1 MERVRVS
8 SAVLGW
14 SVSSALSVLGRRRSG
29 SVTVIKSAS
38 SIRGVSLKWVHD
50 RSRRLDNKSWHLSP
64 HGCAAAV
71 SADVLPASIFTPD
84 IRQVQQL
91 AVNLKP
97 QSDGSTD
104 PRYST
109 RGEQR
114 RSGSTNTFRKT
125 RMNLFF
131 SSPGAVC
138 SQPVQLLIT
147 ALKCCLSTRGRN
159 KYGYWCFTAR
169 PDVVCLWYQTLSN
182 VLARHVRPA
191 LTLNILQPV
200 GPAEMTRVLVTL
212 CLWRCWKDARMKV
225 FVTSWQVQVKLLL
238 KNIVILKNLVVGQ
251 ILS

>member
-38 SIRGVSLKWVHD
+38 SIKGVSLKWVHD

-64 HGCAAAV
+64 HGCAAAAV

-147 ALKCCLSTRGRN
+147 ALKCCLSTRGRS
-159 KYGYWCFTAR
+159 KYGYWCFHCSPWCRLSLIPDAVKCSGPSRSAR
-169 PDVVCLWYQTLSN
+169 SHSKHIAACRTGRDDSCFSYIVSLKMLKRRQDESFCDV
-182 VLARHVRPA
+182 
-191 LTLNILQPV
+191 LT
-200 GPAEMTRVLVTL
+200 G
-212 CLWRCWKDARMKV
+212 
-225 FVTSWQVQVKLLL
+225 S
-238 KNIVILKNLVVGQ
+238 
-251 ILS
+251 S

>member
-1 MERVRVS
+1 M
-8 SAVLGW
+8 
-14 SVSSALSVLGRRRSG
+14 
-29 SVTVIKSAS
+29 T
-38 SIRGVSLKWVHD
+38 D
-50 RSRRLDNKSWHLSP
+50 P
-64 HGCAAAV
+64 
-71 SADVLPASIFTPD
+71 
-84 IRQVQQL
+84 
-91 AVNLKP
+91 
-97 QSDGSTD
+97 DGSTINPD
-104 PRYST
+104 ISLHTAALLLSAPTFCLRLYLHPTSDKSNSSLLISNHRAT
-109 RGEQR
+109 GRLILVTAPEENR
-114 RSGSTNTFRKT
+114 DEVDRHTFRKT

-147 ALKCCLSTRGRN
+147 ALKCCLSTRGRS

-225 FVTSWQVQVKLLL
+225 FVTSWQVQ
-238 KNIVILKNLVVGQ
+238 
-251 ILS
+251 S

>member
-114 RSGSTNTFRKT
+114 RSGSTHIQEDKNEFVLLFT
-125 RMNLFF
+125 R
-131 SSPGAVC
+131 
-138 SQPVQLLIT
+138 
-147 ALKCCLSTRGRN
+147 CCL
-159 KYGYWCFTAR
+159 FTAGPVTDYSFKMLSVNER
-169 PDVVCLWYQTLSN
+169 KKQIWLLMFHCSPWCRLSLIPDAVKCSGPSRSARSHSKHIAACRTGRDDSCFSYIVSLKMLKRRQDESFCD
-182 VLARHVRPA
+182 VL
-191 LTLNILQPV
+191 TGSKLN
-200 GPAEMTRVLVTL
+200 
-212 CLWRCWKDARMKV
+212 
-225 FVTSWQVQVKLLL
+225 FF
-238 KNIVILKNLVVGQ
+238 
-251 ILS
+251 

>member
-38 SIRGVSLKWVHD
+38 SIKGVSLKWVHD

-97 QSDGSTD
+97 QSDGSPLLWILVTAPEENRD
-104 PRYST
+104 EVDRH
-109 RGEQR
+109 
-114 RSGSTNTFRKT
+114 TFRKT

-147 ALKCCLSTRGRN
+147 ALKCCLSTRGRS
-159 KYGYWCFTAR
+159 KYGYWCFHCSPWCRLSLIPDAVKCSGPSRSAR
-169 PDVVCLWYQTLSN
+169 SHSKHIAACRTGRDDSCFSYIVSLKMLKRRQDESFCDV
-182 VLARHVRPA
+182 
-191 LTLNILQPV
+191 LTGSKLN
-200 GPAEMTRVLVTL
+200 
-212 CLWRCWKDARMKV
+212 
-225 FVTSWQVQVKLLL
+225 FF
-238 KNIVILKNLVVGQ
+238 
-251 ILS
+251 

>member
-38 SIRGVSLKWVHD
+38 SIKGVSLKWVHD

-97 QSDGSTD
+97 QSDGSPLLWILVTAPEENRD
-104 PRYST
+104 EVDRH
-109 RGEQR
+109 
-114 RSGSTNTFRKT
+114 TFRKT

-225 FVTSWQVQVKLLL
+225 FVTSC
-238 KNIVILKNLVVGQ
+238 
-251 ILS
+251 